1 LKTVVRSIYKNDG
14 GWRRRG
20 GWRRVGGGGWVGEGG
35 WVEEAVDAVEAAV
48 GATLATARGKTVEL
62 QLLTFIVYA
71 NTKGNCRREPA
82 YLSDA

>member
-35 WVEEAVDAVEAAV
+35 WVEEAAV

-62 QLLTFIVYA
+62 QLMTCIVYA
-71 NTKGNCRREPA
+71 NTKGNCIREPA

>member
-1 LKTVVRSIYKNDG
+1 MS
-14 GWRRRG
+14 
-20 GWRRVGGGGWVGEGG
+20 EGG
-35 WVEEAVDAVEAAV
+35 WVEEAVEAVEAAV

-62 QLLTFIVYA
+62 QPLTFIVYA